1 MNGIAGRRFLVCG
14 GGSGIG
20 EATARFLAERGADVA
35 VADLDEHAA
44 ARVAQECSSE
54 ESYTYD
60 QSDPQSV
67 TELFAAVSQKGEING
82 VAVVAG
88 AHPGKV
94 GLQDIEPGLFRKIH
108 GVNSL
113 GVLLMLQSAVTHL
126 AKDGRS
132 SIVVASSVAGI
143 RPVAGDAIYAS
154 SKAAAQ
160 AIVRAAALEYA
171 PEGIRINS
179 VLPGSVI
186 TPLAVSQSSEAEI
199 HEAAARTLPIRR
211 PSASREIA
219 STIAFLLSDDAS
231 SITATELIADGGLA
245 ASGPG

>member
-1 MNGIAGRRFLVCG
+1 MNGLAGRRFLVCG

-20 EATARFLAERGADVA
+20 EATARFLAESGAAVA
-35 VADLDEHAA
+35 VADLDGQAA
-44 ARVAQECSSE
+44 ARVAQECGSE
-54 ESYTYD
+54 ESYAYD

-67 TELFAAVSQKGEING
+67 TELFAAAGQQGEING
-82 VAVVAG
+82 VALIAG
-88 AHPGKV
+88 AHPGKIA
-94 GLQDIEPGLFRKIH
+94 LRDIEPDLFRAIH
-108 GVNSL
+108 GVNTL
-113 GVLLMLQSAVTHL
+113 GVLLMLQSAVAHL
-126 AKDGRS
+126 ATDGRS

-143 RPVAGDAIYAS
+143 RPVAEDAIYAS

-171 PEGIRINS
+171 AQGIRINS

-186 TPLAVSQSSEAEI
+186 TPLAVSQSPEAEI
-199 HEAAARTLPIRR
+199 HETAARTLPIRR
-211 PSASREIA
+211 PSKSREIA

-245 ASGPG
+245 ASGPS